1 LPTVPPQTDVAAVAS
16 RLAISSAVWGVIV
29 VLAGI
34 ASFMSKGSGVDA
46 TRGQESVLQIASGLL
61 TIAVGVLFIVGGQR
75 LRIAATGEHGPAW
88 RSALFILGL
97 AIQAQ
102 IAVVLPAIATN
113 MFMALQ
119 GR

>member
-1 LPTVPPQTDVAAVAS
+1 MATAPSPIDVGTVTS

-34 ASFMSKGSGVDA
+34 ASLLVNDTGVDA
-46 TRGQESVLQIASGLL
+46 TRGQESLLRLAGALL
-61 TIAVGVLFIVGGQR
+61 TMTVGVLFIVGGQR
-75 LRIAATGEHGPAW
+75 LRVAAAGGDGSAW
-88 RSALFILGL
+88 RSALLVLGL

-102 IAVVLPAIATN
+102 IAVVLPAIGTTVLTV
-113 MFMALQ
+113 LQ